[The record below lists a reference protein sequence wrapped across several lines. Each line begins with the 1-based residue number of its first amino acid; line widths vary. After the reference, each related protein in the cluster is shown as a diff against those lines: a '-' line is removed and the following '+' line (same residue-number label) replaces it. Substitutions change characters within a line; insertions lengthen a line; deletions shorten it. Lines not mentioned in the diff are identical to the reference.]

1 MISLIG
7 VLIIILG
14 FTLKFDVLATVVIS
28 GVVTG
33 LVSGMGFNEVMSV
46 LGSSFV
52 NNRIM
57 SIFIMS
63 LPAIAIIERYGLKE
77 RAADWISSIKNA
89 TAGSV
94 SYLYVIIRTIA
105 SALSIRL
112 GGHVQFVR
120 PLIYP
125 MALAAGENKEER
137 KLDEDE
143 IEELKAL
150 TAATENYGNFFGQ
163 NIFVG
168 AAGCLL
174 IQRTL
179 VEAGVDVG
187 LAAISLYSIPIGVTA
202 IIFTIIQSV
211 RFDKKLK
218 KDSE

>member
-1 MISLIG
+1 
-7 VLIIILG
+7 
-14 FTLKFDVLATVVIS
+14 
-28 GVVTG
+28 
-33 LVSGMGFNEVMSV
+33 
-46 LGSSFV
+46 
-52 NNRIM
+52 
-57 SIFIMS
+57 
-63 LPAIAIIERYGLKE
+63 
-77 RAADWISSIKNA
+77 
-89 TAGSV
+89 
-94 SYLYVIIRTIA
+94 
-105 SALSIRL
+105 
-112 GGHVQFVR
+112 
-120 PLIYP
+120 